1 MALLLD
7 VRGIALPRT
16 RSNRTATMGGSSS
29 SNAAQIQAL
38 LDKVGA
44 MGGGEVVLNGV
55 GTYRLSSTIVFNY
68 SNSRLI
74 IPQGMTLKL
83 DDSATLASYASTDF
97 SSNWQTSHAATF
109 VAVKPVI
116 STKKYNVA
124 NSKLDNIIIEGG
136 GVIDCNGANQ
146 ADSGSYAGILLA
158 STTRSRVRGL
168 KVINAG
174 LSITDIT
181 TGQRGYNIAL
191 MDSDYFEVAYCE
203 VDQAR
208 YDNIGGRG
216 YTLGGTIRN
225 NLIRGTVGTNSSP
238 GTRARAGF
246 QWAYQGFKIGVHD
259 NDFVQDGASDSCHCI
274 LMHGCR
280 HFAITKNRM
289 DQTNSAGGG
298 CINVF
303 GDNTAGGDVT
313 HDTIGTFPSATQ
325 DEIGEQYV
333 IADNVMRSLGTAAPT
348 MNLDT
353 VYNRSGVVQGNVIE
367 KTGTTTVCVQA
378 IGSAGT
384 PSDRLIFANNNI
396 RMMGTQEIC
405 SFQYIKGLLLSG
417 NSFEKGTNNAS
428 GILIYNCTDPTVRD
442 NRCSYS
448 GVGTGMNAY
457 LYLKGNSNA
466 IVEGNVFSKASANI
480 GYGIYVDQSTANTN
494 LKIHRNDLTDCNTKL
509 AFSASA
515 SAGTVVSDNTAYA
528 TENEGSATITAAATS
543 VTVTHSVTAWRT
555 LRADDVAVSLTNT
568 TTSNI
573 GPVSIQNVTATT
585 FDIVCTAAP
594 GASTAI
600 FRWRMAANRV

>member
-1 MALLLD
+1 MLLQT
-7 VRGIALPRT
+7 VRGVSVPR
-16 RSNRTATMGGSSS
+16 SRTSRVATMGGSSTGNTS
-29 SNAAQIQAL
+29 QINAL

-44 MGGGEVVLNGV
+44 MGGGEVSLSGS
-55 GTYRLSSTIVFNY
+55 GTFRLSGTLLVNY
-68 SNSRLI
+68 SNVRLI

-313 HDTIGTFPSATQ
+313 HDTIGTFPHATQ
-325 DEIGEQYV
+325 DELGEQYV

-348 MNLDT
+348 LNLDT
-353 VYNRSGVVQGNVIE
+353 VYNRSGIVKSNVIE

-384 PSDRLIFANNNI
+384 SSDRLIFSNNNI

-448 GVGTGMNAY
+448 GVTTAMNAY
-457 LYLKGNSNA
+457 LYLKGNTNA
-466 IVEGNVFSKASANI
+466 HVEGNVFSKASANI
-480 GYGIYVDQSTANTN
+480 GYGVYVDQSTANTG
-494 LKIHRNDLTDCNTKL
+494 LKIIRNDFTDCNTKV
-509 AFSASA
+509 AFSATA
-515 SAGTVVSDNTAYA
+515 SAGSLLSDNIGYA

-555 LRADDVAVSLTNT
+555 LRAEDVALVLTNT

-573 GPVSIQNVTATT
+573 GPVSIQNVTSTQ

-600 FRWRMAANRV
+600 FRWRMAANRF